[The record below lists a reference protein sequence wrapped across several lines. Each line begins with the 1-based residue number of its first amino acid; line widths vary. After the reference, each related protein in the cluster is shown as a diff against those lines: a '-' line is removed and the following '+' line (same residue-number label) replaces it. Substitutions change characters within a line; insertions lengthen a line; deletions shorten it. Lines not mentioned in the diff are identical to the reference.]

1 MEFTTRPIAIDLPCG
16 YLDDIPASFYIDAL
30 NDCAVLREFT
40 LGKLRCDRKRAVLIM
55 GDDQV
60 IAAEAEA
67 YEHWQEMQAHWGAAY
82 DRVREASQ

>member
-1 MEFTTRPIAIDLPCG
+1 MTFTSHEIAIDLPQG
-16 YLDDIPASFYIDAL
+16 YLDAIPASFQIDG
-30 NDCAVLREFT
+30 NNGCAVLLSFD

-82 DRVREASQ
+82 DRVREAAE

>member
-1 MEFTTRPIAIDLPCG
+1 MTFISHNIAIDLPCG
-16 YLDDIPASFYIDAL
+16 YLDAIPASFQIDG
-30 NDCAVLREFT
+30 NNGCAVLLSFD

-67 YEHWQEMQAHWGAAY
+67 YEHWQETQAHWGAAY
-82 DRVREASQ
+82 DRLREAAE